1 MGKVIASQQILME
14 KIIPGMLFGKQ
25 SRHYWFRLGC
35 WDAYAALRFSVKKNK
50 LGAWIFLEIRR
61 DRQNTPG
68 ILLIQKIGSF
78 TQQTGTLEVENIKPL
93 RDYFFYLTPPFYVN
107 ANGHQKTI
115 ENP

>member
-1 MGKVIASQQILME
+1 LGLE
-14 KIIPGMLFGKQ
+14 F
-25 SRHYWFRLGC
+25 FR
-35 WDAYAALRFSVKKNK
+35 
-50 LGAWIFLEIRR
+50 EIRR

-93 RDYFFYLTPPFYVN
+93 RDYFFYLTSFYVN

-115 ENP
+115 GTLKGGMDIKYGINDAFTLDAI